1 MNSEEHTMSQWG
13 RLGILMCLV
22 LTTHVWASIGKVSL
36 LKGEASTSRNNQTI
50 TLANGI
56 ALEKHD
62 VITTQANSQ
71 IQLIFEDKTVITLG
85 SESIL
90 DIQEYLNDD
99 QESKAK
105 FKFNQGTFKTI
116 TGQIGKK
123 SPENFNLETKT
134 ATIGIRGTTVVGS
147 IGEGDSPDII
157 GCSSGRI
164 AVSNENGSVII
175 NAGFQTT
182 VSKIQSPT
190 PPAALSPTLLISSK
204 LTPSVPLAQ
213 TSHEVE
219 PVSQSAQTTT
229 LNNTELTPQ
238 IDSSSTIQTSQSK
251 QQTATTNSIITQ
263 VDTIEKAVD
272 KANDIVS
279 TAQTSQF
286 VYPTFTPRL
295 QASSR
300 DVGTVTLS
308 GLATSFYTSDGTT
321 LSSITDTFMLSIQ
334 SGTNNLNRTYSYIAL
349 DRTNSFMVD
358 LTKSSD
364 ASTMTYKH
372 INQFSIKDFDIYQGW
387 MQTRNTYSNDYVSWG
402 YWAVKLDDDSKLLAT
417 SNYWVAGVNADVA
430 KNHIDSLIANNSTTT
445 YAYQGHVIG
454 TVNDGTNSYAIN
466 PTKNNAVALNFD
478 FGAGT
483 GTLKNSSYITFQTTA
498 STPQRWFITPSGSMT
513 NGNFSF
519 QNNGNVAINGV
530 TNTSSS
536 SALHGQFYGTS
547 AQAVGGTFSA
557 TSGSNT
563 ATGVFKAIR

>member
-1 MNSEEHTMSQWG
+1 MSKWG
-13 RLGILMCLV
+13 HLGIVMCL
-22 LTTHVWASIGKVSL
+22 LLSTQIWASIGKVSL
-36 LKGEASTSRNNQTI
+36 LKGKATANRNNQSI
-50 TLANGI
+50 VLMNGTDI
-56 ALEKHD
+56 EKNDFIKTH
-62 VITTQANSQ
+62 ANSQ
-71 IQLIFEDKTVITLG
+71 IQLTFEDKTIITLG

-90 DIQEYLNDD
+90 DIQDYLNDANNP
-99 QESKAK
+99 KAK

-123 SPENFNLETKT
+123 APENFNLETKT

-182 VSKIQSPT
+182 VSKTQSPT
-190 PPAALSPTLLISSK
+190 PPATLSPTLMINSK
-204 LTPSVPLAQ
+204 LMPSVPLAQ

-219 PVSQSAQTTT
+219 PVSRSAQTTT
-229 LNNTELTPQ
+229 LNNTELIPQ
-238 IDSSSTIQTSQSK
+238 IASSSTIQTSQSK

-263 VDTIEKAVD
+263 VDTIEKAID
-272 KANDIVS
+272 TTNDIVS

-295 QASSR
+295 QASSSN
-300 DVGTVTLS
+300 VGAVTLS

-321 LSSITDTFMLSIQ
+321 LSSITDTFMLSIH

-349 DRTNSFMVD
+349 DRTNSFIVD

-364 ASTMTYKH
+364 ASTTTYKN
-372 INQFSIKDFDIYQGW
+372 INKFSIKDFDTYQGW
-387 MQTRNTYSNDYVSWG
+387 IQTRNTYSNDYVSWG

-430 KNHIDSLIANNSTTT
+430 KNYIDTLIANNSTTT
-445 YAYQGHVIG
+445 YTYQGHVIG
-454 TVNDGTNSYAIN
+454 TVSDGTNSYAIN

-478 FGAGT
+478 FGAGN

-498 STPQRWFITPSGSMT
+498 STPQRWFISPSGSMT
-513 NGNFSF
+513 NGNFSL

-536 SALHGQFYGTS
+536 SALHGQFYGTY

-563 ATGVFKAIR
+563 ATGVFKAVR